1 MPEDYL
7 TEQDV
12 SGANTE
18 LLKVWMVTKQRPE
31 NRNMIRRELESRGI
45 ADPATDAPT
54 LPRPFDPRT
63 EISAG
68 AYHVAG
74 TSARAFDPR
83 TEISADAKH
92 IASRIVTH
100 LWILF
105 VLLPVLALFLTWFI
119 RTFL

>member
-1 MPEDYL
+1 MAEEPTL

-12 SGANTE
+12 SSASIE
-18 LLKVWMVTKQRPE
+18 QLQVWTVTKRPY
-31 NRNMIRRELESRGI
+31 NQSIARRELERRGI
-45 ADPATDAPT
+45 AAPAADSRT
-54 LPRPFDPRT
+54 LPPPFDPRT
-63 EISAG
+63 EISEDAKYLAG
-68 AYHVAG
+68 
-74 TSARAFDPR
+74 RFNPR
-83 TEISADAKH
+83 TEVSADAKH